1 MKENEVKRGMCYVE
15 IVPAVT
21 IQCEFEGKVAEY
33 AMMWLNLTNNAR
45 EYRKQFLKVENNYE
59 NTVWV
64 TTTPETVKDMKDYL
78 EGIGLTIKDEYE
90 ARAFVTTVDYH
101 YEDTLGIGKV
111 DNVWSRIGFEYEM

>member
-1 MKENEVKRGMCYVE
+1 MCYVE

-21 IQCEFEGKVAEY
+21 IQCEFEGKVADY

-78 EGIGLTIKDEYE
+78 EGIGLTIKDEYG

>member
-1 MKENEVKRGMCYVE
+1 MKQNEVKKVMCNVE

-21 IQCEFEGKVAEY
+21 IQCKFEGTVSEY

-45 EYRKQFLKVENNYE
+45 EYRKEFLKVENNHK

-78 EGIGLTIKDEYE
+78 EGIGLTIRNEYE
-90 ARAFVTTVDYH
+90 ARAFVTIVDERYD
-101 YEDTLGIGKV
+101 DTLGIGKF
-111 DNVWSRIGFEYEM
+111 DSVWSRIGFEYEM